1 MCLKMRRYVAVLF
14 VAALA
19 PSLWAGA
26 ARAQSPGGRSMS
38 RLSALRLQN
47 AQQQQQNAVQTA
59 VQQTTALLQSASQLS
74 GVPQQVVTP
83 NPINLQQQ
91 QNALEVAVQQTTA
104 LLQASFRQNSALS
117 QTALRQLN
125 TLQNALQQTTALQ
138 GTLQAQNGQL
148 TASQLQTLSQE
159 QSSLM
164 GLLTSQPP
172 PLPSRMSRK

>member
-1 MCLKMRRYVAVLF
+1 MCLKMKTYVAVLF

-19 PSLWAGA
+19 PFLWAGA

-38 RLSALRLQN
+38 RLSALQLQN

-59 VQQTTALLQSASQLS
+59 VQQTTALLQSAAQLN
-74 GVPQQVVTP
+74 GVSQQVSTP
-83 NPINLQQQ
+83 NPLNLQQQ
-91 QNALEVAVQQTTA
+91 QNALEIAVQQTTA

-125 TLQNALQQTTALQ
+125 TLQTALQQTTALQ
-138 GTLQAQNGQL
+138 SALQIGQL
-148 TASQLQTLSQE
+148 AASELRTLSQE

-172 PLPSRMSRK
+172 PLPSRMSRR